1 MPPDMPPLLLV
12 RDGLASLIANPT
24 AEASTLTHP
33 VPLQPSGER
42 LAFVTEG
49 GELVIWEEAEVGRL
63 AVGALVDARLL
74 VDESARVLLLTDPT
88 TRYVHGVLGDKV
100 EAGSI
105 TLVET
110 HPAPRVVRRIEIPP
124 PAVIEGIAPIWVD
137 LTGDGRREI
146 VVTLSDAAQG
156 ARLAVFSE
164 EGELLAAGPAI
175 GQGLRWRHQLV
186 AAPLGPDGEM
196 ELADVLTPHIGGV
209 VEFYR
214 MSGDRLE
221 IAARAPGYSSHAIGS
236 RNLDAALAGD
246 LDGDG
251 RVEVLVPDQAKVNLG
266 AVRHEVEGAR
276 EVWSVPIGG
285 GLGTNLAAVSLPD
298 GTLAVGV
305 GREDSVLRLWL
316 P

>member
-1 MPPDMPPLLLV
+1 
-12 RDGLASLIANPT
+12 LIANPT

-33 VPLQPSGER
+33 VALPSPGER
-42 LAFVTEG
+42 LAFITVD
-49 GELVIWEEAEVGRL
+49 GELVIWEEGEVDRI
-63 AVGALVDARLL
+63 AVSALVDARLL
-74 VDESARVLLLTDPT
+74 VDESARLLLLTDPT
-88 TRYVHGVLGDKV
+88 TRYAHGVLGDRF

-110 HPAPRVVRRIEIPP
+110 QPTPRVAIRIEIPP

-146 VVTLSDAAQG
+146 IVTLSDAVLG
-156 ARLAVFSE
+156 ARVAIFSE
-164 EGELLAAGPAI
+164 EGVLLATGPAV
-175 GQGLRWRHQLV
+175 GQGNRWRHQLV
-186 AAPLGPDGEM
+186 VAPFGPGGEL

-214 MSGDRLE
+214 LSGDELE
-221 IAARAPGYSSHAIGS
+221 IVAHVPGYSSHVIGA
-236 RNLDAALAGD
+236 RNLDTALAGD

-251 RVEVLVPDQAKVNLG
+251 RIEVLLPDQAQTNLG
-266 AVRHEVEGAR
+266 AVRHEPGGAR

-285 GLGTNLAAVSLPD
+285 RLSTNLAAVSYPD
-298 GTLAVGV
+298 GSLAVGA
-305 GREDSVLRLWL
+305 GREDGLVRLWL